1 MADEQINIEFI
12 LNSPQLLEEY
22 NKLITSGKSVDD
34 SVAAINKRYQEMTA
48 AQALGAKGAGDL
60 VETIKN
66 VGTSLTGANSVEEL
80 HTVLINRD
88 SASTRAL
95 ILVKNLWVAVNA
107 RLSASLVALGLS
119 ATAANIAAQA
129 LMATITLGL
138 SIAVAAIVVKF
149 NEWQEEQEK
158 IAAEQKKLAE
168 AVADSAASMITSY
181 YRLQN
186 QWNALA
192 NDLKAKQKF
201 INGNQQEFHKLGVE
215 VNGVNDAEKLFKDGT
230 DTFIQALMARAE
242 AAAAAQLAVESF
254 KESLLKQSEASE
266 SLNNP
271 TRGDGIKYWFNS
283 TFLGKSVEDEV
294 KDAYKESQE
303 ARDKAMGFITKEAD
317 AQKRYDELIEKMGL
331 KRWLGKEKKTP
342 KEKKPKKLAEVF
354 DEGSLLKLQ
363 QEIMLLDGA
372 LQRMGKNGEV
382 RLRAVD
388 KYGKEYVTKEVV
400 SYQQAYDARSKL
412 KEQYDE
418 LEKKI
423 SFKKTEDEIAYRQ
436 QAWENYY
443 KYENEYGV
451 QAAKEQFSGI
461 KAEADSFYD
470 WLTQN
475 KMKLDSIV
483 ESGGSLSAKQKADLE
498 LYTKKI
504 AEIRGDKTEK
514 DNFSTMLNLQLE
526 KVPLL
531 VDKIELLKKKISE
544 LDNDKGVDSGKY
556 SIVSNLLAD
565 YENQLSSMTTEFINS
580 FQNVEIQKTAIV
592 KKYAAIRAS
601 IERRKLSPEETARLL
616 TETEKQ
622 KKIEIDAAN
631 DEAFQKTEVFKRLQ
645 ENLVGITR
653 NQLRAR
659 IEALKAVILEESNL
673 TDAQKKDFERKLK
686 EAEEMKANSR
696 IQQEINTRIAYRKKL
711 EDAAKEAVKNNQ
723 NAYIDLKEQIAA
735 VDEEINNLEL
745 QKTLGSV
752 SAYAKAAQQIFSQLA
767 SSIGDSN
774 EGLSDTLNT
783 MSEIAGIAGS
793 LSDATKGILDGIM
806 NGFTQGGVIGIANGV
821 MSAIGGIFSLS
832 KAARESE
839 RKAREEIKKY
849 NDSIFQSGLDYNE
862 MLRKRIL
869 DELKLNDVYKAR
881 IQNIKD
887 EMAANTKN
895 KESIIRDQE
904 AVLKRLLNADT
915 VVGMHTEKYGGFLG
929 IGRKTRAVE
938 DMAKVGDL
946 LGLKGYKIDPFKG
959 MSEFMKKFFGI
970 KSPVNNDLTETI
982 GLTDELFDRL
992 AKLNAEK
999 PLTGDAKAAYEQLLK
1014 LREEYGSIEQM
1025 NRELEKQYK
1034 DTITGVTAQNIGD
1047 SIREGILS
1055 GKKSFADFADDIE
1068 DILRKG
1074 IIAGMEAKVIEPQMQ
1089 KLQDALAEYL
1099 GDGVLTDDERKQFQ
1113 EMYMKVAK
1121 EAKDYM
1127 DLINQS
1133 GINIGNE
1140 IGGANSLQ
1148 GAYKAASQESIDL
1161 LSGNTAGMRLAILE
1175 GNGIMKSGFAAMME
1189 VASRQ
1194 LAVQM
1199 DIEKNTRRTAD
1210 NTEKLH
1216 DIDEGIDSLGES
1228 LTKEYK
1234 ALQAAGIIK

>member
-107 RLSASLVALGLS
+107 RLSVSLVALGLS

-331 KRWLGKEKKTP
+331 KRWLGKEKKAP

-388 KYGKEYVTKEVV
+388 KYGKEYATKEVV

-423 SFKKTEDEIAYRQ
+423 NFKNTEDEIAYRQ

-443 KYENEYGV
+443 KYESEYGV

-483 ESGGSLSAKQKADLE
+483 ESGGTLSAKQKADLE

-592 KKYAAIRAS
+592 KKYAAIRAG
-601 IERRKLSPEETARLL
+601 IEKRKLSPEETKRLL
-616 TETEKQ
+616 AELEREKQGEIDTVLSAEYAKSSIYERFSQNLLGITKRELAIRIASLEEYIKLAKNNLNTEQQKFIATEIGRAKAIKSTFNIGVEEKALLQQKDVLIRRIQDKQ
-622 KKIEIDAAN
+622 KKGIADVQDESNKLEIVNGKLKDIQAKRAQMAAN
-631 DEAFQKTEVFKRLQ
+631 IAGAMASGFK
-645 ENLVGITR
+645 
-653 NQLRAR
+653 A
-659 IEALKAVILEESNL
+659 
-673 TDAQKKDFERKLK
+673 
-686 EAEEMKANSR
+686 
-696 IQQEINTRIAYRKKL
+696 IAGS
-711 EDAAKEAVKNNQ
+711 
-723 NAYIDLKEQIAA
+723 ID
-735 VDEEINNLEL
+735 D
-745 QKTLGSV
+745 T
-752 SAYAKAAQQIFSQLA
+752 
-767 SSIGDSN
+767 N
-774 EGLSDTLNT
+774 EGLADTLNT
-783 MSEIAGIAGS
+783 LGGIMGIAQNAAGAFAS
-793 LSDATKGILDGIM
+793 FASGDIVGGISQAF
-806 NGFTQGGVIGIANGV
+806 NAVA
-821 MSAIGGIFSLS
+821 GIFSLG

-849 NDSIFQSGLDYNE
+849 NDSVFQSGLDYNE
-862 MLRKRIL
+862 MLRKRIM

-970 KSPVNNDLTETI
+970 KSPVNNDITETI

-1133 GINIGNE
+1133 GINIGDS

-1216 DIDEGIDSLGES
+1216 DIDEGIDNLGES

>member
-331 KRWLGKEKKTP
+331 KRWLGKEKKAP

-388 KYGKEYVTKEVV
+388 KYGKEYATKEVV

-423 SFKKTEDEIAYRQ
+423 NFKNTEDEIAYRQ

-443 KYENEYGV
+443 KYESEYGV

-483 ESGGSLSAKQKADLE
+483 ESGGTLSAKQKADLE

-592 KKYAAIRAS
+592 KKYAAIRAG
-601 IERRKLSPEETARLL
+601 IEKRKLSPEETKRLL
-616 TETEKQ
+616 AELEREKQGEIDTVLSAEYAKSSIYERFSQNLLGITKRELAIRIASLEEYIKLAKNNLNTEQQKFIATEIGRAKAIKSTFNIGVEEKALLQQKDVLIRRIQDKQ
-622 KKIEIDAAN
+622 KKGIADVQDESNKLEIVNGKLKDIQAKRAQMAAN
-631 DEAFQKTEVFKRLQ
+631 IAGAMASGFK
-645 ENLVGITR
+645 
-653 NQLRAR
+653 A
-659 IEALKAVILEESNL
+659 
-673 TDAQKKDFERKLK
+673 
-686 EAEEMKANSR
+686 
-696 IQQEINTRIAYRKKL
+696 IAGS
-711 EDAAKEAVKNNQ
+711 
-723 NAYIDLKEQIAA
+723 ID
-735 VDEEINNLEL
+735 D
-745 QKTLGSV
+745 T
-752 SAYAKAAQQIFSQLA
+752 
-767 SSIGDSN
+767 N
-774 EGLSDTLNT
+774 EGLADTLNT
-783 MSEIAGIAGS
+783 LGGIMGIAQNAAGAFAS
-793 LSDATKGILDGIM
+793 FASGDIVGGISQAF
-806 NGFTQGGVIGIANGV
+806 NAVA
-821 MSAIGGIFSLS
+821 GIFSLG

-849 NDSIFQSGLDYNE
+849 NDSVFQSGLDYNE
-862 MLRKRIL
+862 MLRKRIM

-970 KSPVNNDLTETI
+970 KSPVNNDITETI

-1133 GINIGNE
+1133 GINIGDS

-1216 DIDEGIDSLGES
+1216 DIDEGIDNLGES

>member
-1 MADEQINIEFI
+1 
-12 LNSPQLLEEY
+12 
-22 NKLITSGKSVDD
+22 
-34 SVAAINKRYQEMTA
+34 
-48 AQALGAKGAGDL
+48 
-60 VETIKN
+60 
-66 VGTSLTGANSVEEL
+66 
-80 HTVLINRD
+80 
-88 SASTRAL
+88 
-95 ILVKNLWVAVNA
+95 
-107 RLSASLVALGLS
+107 ALGLS

-331 KRWLGKEKKTP
+331 KRWLGKEKKAP

-388 KYGKEYVTKEVV
+388 KYGKEYATKEVV

-423 SFKKTEDEIAYRQ
+423 NFKNTEDEIAYRQ

-443 KYENEYGV
+443 KYESEYGV

-483 ESGGSLSAKQKADLE
+483 ESGGTLSAKQKADLE

-592 KKYAAIRAS
+592 KKYAAIRAG
-601 IERRKLSPEETARLL
+601 IEKRKLSPEET
-616 TETEKQ
+616 
-622 KKIEIDAAN
+622 
-631 DEAFQKTEVFKRLQ
+631 
-645 ENLVGITR
+645 
-653 NQLRAR
+653 
-659 IEALKAVILEESNL
+659 
-673 TDAQKKDFERKLK
+673 
-686 EAEEMKANSR
+686 
-696 IQQEINTRIAYRKKL
+696 
-711 EDAAKEAVKNNQ
+711 
-723 NAYIDLKEQIAA
+723 
-735 VDEEINNLEL
+735 
-745 QKTLGSV
+745 
-752 SAYAKAAQQIFSQLA
+752 
-767 SSIGDSN
+767 
-774 EGLSDTLNT
+774 
-783 MSEIAGIAGS
+783 
-793 LSDATKGILDGIM
+793 
-806 NGFTQGGVIGIANGV
+806 
-821 MSAIGGIFSLS
+821 
-832 KAARESE
+832 
-839 RKAREEIKKY
+839 
-849 NDSIFQSGLDYNE
+849 
-862 MLRKRIL
+862 
-869 DELKLNDVYKAR
+869 
-881 IQNIKD
+881 
-887 EMAANTKN
+887 
-895 KESIIRDQE
+895 
-904 AVLKRLLNADT
+904 KRLLAELEREKQGEIDT
-915 VVGMHTEKYGGFLG
+915 VLSAEYAKSSIYERFSQNLLG
-929 IGRKTRAVE
+929 ITKRELAIRIASLEEYIKLAKNNLNTEQQKFIATEIGR
-938 DMAKVGDL
+938 AKA
-946 LGLKGYKIDPFKG
+946 
-959 MSEFMKKFFGI
+959 I
-970 KSPVNNDLTETI
+970 KST
-982 GLTDELFDRL
+982 F
-992 AKLNAEK
+992 
-999 PLTGDAKAAYEQLLK
+999 
-1014 LREEYGSIEQM
+1014 
-1025 NRELEKQYK
+1025 
-1034 DTITGVTAQNIGD
+1034 NIGV
-1047 SIREGILS
+1047 E
-1055 GKKSFADFADDIE
+1055 E
-1068 DILRKG
+1068 
-1074 IIAGMEAKVIEPQMQ
+1074 
-1089 KLQDALAEYL
+1089 
-1099 GDGVLTDDERKQFQ
+1099 
-1113 EMYMKVAK
+1113 
-1121 EAKDYM
+1121 
-1127 DLINQS
+1127 
-1133 GINIGNE
+1133 
-1140 IGGANSLQ
+1140 
-1148 GAYKAASQESIDL
+1148 
-1161 LSGNTAGMRLAILE
+1161 
-1175 GNGIMKSGFAAMME
+1175 
-1189 VASRQ
+1189 
-1194 LAVQM
+1194 
-1199 DIEKNTRRTAD
+1199 
-1210 NTEKLH
+1210 
-1216 DIDEGIDSLGES
+1216 
-1228 LTKEYK
+1228 K
-1234 ALQAAGIIK
+1234 ALLQQKDVLIRRIQDKQK

>member
-331 KRWLGKEKKTP
+331 KRWLGKEKKAP

-388 KYGKEYVTKEVV
+388 KYGKEYATKEVV

-423 SFKKTEDEIAYRQ
+423 NFKKTEDEIAYRQ

-443 KYENEYGV
+443 KYESEYGV

-483 ESGGSLSAKQKADLE
+483 ESGGTLSAKQKADLE

-592 KKYAAIRAS
+592 KKYAAIRAG
-601 IERRKLSPEETARLL
+601 IEKRKLSPEETKRLL
-616 TETEKQ
+616 AELEREKQGEIDTVLSAEYAKSSIYERFSQNLLGITKRELAIRIASLEEYIKLAKNNLNTEQQKFIATEIGRAKAIKSTFNIGVEEKALLQQKDVLIRRIQDKQ
-622 KKIEIDAAN
+622 KKGITDIKEESDQLEVVNGKLNSILTKKAIIAAN
-631 DEAFQKTEVFKRLQ
+631 ISGAMASGFK
-645 ENLVGITR
+645 
-653 NQLRAR
+653 A
-659 IEALKAVILEESNL
+659 
-673 TDAQKKDFERKLK
+673 
-686 EAEEMKANSR
+686 
-696 IQQEINTRIAYRKKL
+696 IA
-711 EDAAKEAVKNNQ
+711 
-723 NAYIDLKEQIAA
+723 
-735 VDEEINNLEL
+735 
-745 QKTLGSV
+745 GSV
-752 SAYAKAAQQIFSQLA
+752 
-767 SSIGDSN
+767 DDTN
-774 EGLSDTLNT
+774 EGLADTLNT
-783 MSEIAGIAGS
+783 LG
-793 LSDATKGILDGIM
+793 DIM
-806 NGFTQGGVIGIANGV
+806 NIAQNAAGAFASFASGDIVGGISQAFNAVA
-821 MSAIGGIFSLS
+821 GIFSLG

-970 KSPVNNDLTETI
+970 KSPVNNDITETI

-999 PLTGDAKAAYEQLLK
+999 PLTGDAKAAYDQLLK